1 MGSGDAEHPGPPEV
15 LFRRRADGSDFL
27 SELQRPAKPYPPPPQ
42 NNATAM
48 SGMDQRHLFMIL
60 GTGTTQPMSVQS
72 VSVWQTSSANNL
84 PE

>member
-1 MGSGDAEHPGPPEV
+1 MQTGQTFYWNYND
-15 LFRRRADGSDFL
+15 
-27 SELQRPAKPYPPPPQ
+27 PANPYPPPPQ